1 MAFLVPGTV
10 GRVGKLAIKGVRRL
24 RQLIKKS
31 LVSVLRI
38 LCIKSIRIKTI
49 TIMSNYEEKVKA
61 LKAHH
66 EELLSRKNETI
77 SGGNGIYEKYKFPIL
92 TAAHVPLEWKYDF
105 NEQDNPYLMQRIMC
119 NATLNAGALKWNGK
133 YVLVVRVE
141 GADRKS
147 FFAVAESPNG
157 IDNFRFWDEPITM
170 PDDVIPATNIYDMRI
185 TQHED
190 GWIYGVFCAERHDP
204 SQPGNLSAATATA
217 GIARTKDLKTWERL
231 PDLKTKSQ
239 QRNVVLHP
247 EFVDGKYA
255 LYTRPQDGFIDTG
268 SGGGIGW
275 ALVDDMTHAEVKE
288 EKIIYERKYHTITEV
303 KNGEGPHPLKTEK
316 GWLHLAHGVRG
327 TADGLRYVLYMYMT
341 SLEDPTKVI
350 AKPGGF
356 FLVPEGNEYIGD
368 VMNVA
373 FANGW
378 IKDEDGKVFIY
389 YASADTRMH
398 VATSTVDRLVDYC
411 MNTPEDGLTTSASVE
426 TIKKLIAKN
435 RNQK

>member
-1 MAFLVPGTV
+1 MIESYPKQKSSYLCTV
-10 GRVGKLAIKGVRRL
+10 KQNNMNMNYQEKVQAL
-24 RQLIKKS
+24 RQ
-31 LVSVLRI
+31 RH
-38 LCIKSIRIKTI
+38 
-49 TIMSNYEEKVKA
+49 EA
-61 LKAHH
+61 L
-66 EELLSRKNETI
+66 LQRKNQVVE
-77 SGGNGIYEKYKFPIL
+77 GGNGIYEKYVYPIL
-92 TAAHVPLEWKYDF
+92 TAEHTPLEWKYDF
-105 NEQDNPYLMQRIMC
+105 NEQDNPFLMQRIMM
-119 NATLNAGALKWNGK
+119 NAVLNAGAIKLDGR
-133 YVLVVRVE
+133 YLLVCRVE

-157 IDNFRFWDEPITM
+157 IDQWRFWEEPITM
-170 PDDVIPATNIYDMRI
+170 PDTEDPATNIYDMRV

-398 VATSTVDRLVDYC
+398 VATSSVERLVDYC

-435 RNQK
+435 KKQ

>member
-1 MAFLVPGTV
+1 MIESYPKQESSYLCTV
-10 GRVGKLAIKGVRRL
+10 KQNNMNMNYQEKVQAL
-24 RQLIKKS
+24 RQ
-31 LVSVLRI
+31 RH
-38 LCIKSIRIKTI
+38 
-49 TIMSNYEEKVKA
+49 EA
-61 LKAHH
+61 L
-66 EELLSRKNETI
+66 LQRKNQVVE
-77 SGGNGIYEKYKFPIL
+77 GGNGIYEKYVYPIL
-92 TAAHVPLEWKYDF
+92 TAEHTPLEWKYDF
-105 NEQDNPYLMQRIMC
+105 NEQDNPFLMQRIMM
-119 NATLNAGALKWNGK
+119 NAVLNAGAIKLDGR
-133 YVLVVRVE
+133 YLLVCRVE

-157 IDNFRFWDEPITM
+157 IDQWRFWEEPITM
-170 PDDVIPATNIYDMRI
+170 PDTEDPATNIYDMRV

-426 TIKKLIAKN
+426 TIKKLVAKN
-435 RNQK
+435 KQQ

>member
-1 MAFLVPGTV
+1 MNYQEKVQA
-10 GRVGKLAIKGVRRL
+10 L
-24 RQLIKKS
+24 RQ
-31 LVSVLRI
+31 RH
-38 LCIKSIRIKTI
+38 
-49 TIMSNYEEKVKA
+49 EA
-61 LKAHH
+61 L
-66 EELLSRKNETI
+66 LQRKNQVME
-77 SGGNGIYEKYKFPIL
+77 GGNGIYEKYVYPIL
-92 TAAHVPLEWKYDF
+92 TAEHTPLEWKYDF
-105 NEQDNPYLMQRIMC
+105 NEQDNPFLMQRIIM
-119 NATLNAGALKWNGK
+119 NAVLNAGAIKLDGR
-133 YVLVVRVE
+133 YLLVCRVE

-157 IDNFRFWDEPITM
+157 IDQWRFWEEPITM
-170 PDDVIPATNIYDMRI
+170 PDTEDPATNIYDMRV

-247 EFVDGKYA
+247 EFVNGKYA

-389 YASADTRMH
+389 YASADTRLH
-398 VATSTVDRLVDYC
+398 VATSTVERLVDYC

-435 RNQK
+435 KKQ